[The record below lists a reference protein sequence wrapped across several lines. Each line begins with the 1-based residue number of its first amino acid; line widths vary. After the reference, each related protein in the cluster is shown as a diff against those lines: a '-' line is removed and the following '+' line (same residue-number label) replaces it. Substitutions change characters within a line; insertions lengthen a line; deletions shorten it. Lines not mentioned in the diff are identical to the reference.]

1 MKTILIAP
9 DKFKG
14 TLSANDFC
22 LAVEKG
28 LGQQITDFNIISIP
42 LSDGGEGFLEV
53 MRKTG
58 RYLLMSSQVK
68 DPLGRQIRT
77 EYLSSQDGKRSVI
90 EVAKLIG
97 LQLFRK
103 HEYNCLIM
111 NTYGL
116 GQLIQ
121 QVYKE
126 GVEEIDIGI
135 GGTATTD
142 AGAGMACALGYK
154 FLDKNNRVILPSGA
168 NLRQIHR
175 IMPPPKAHKMRLN
188 INGLCDVSNPMYG
201 ENGAALVFARQKGAD
216 DEGVRI
222 LDEGLQN
229 MAFLI
234 EKEMGIQ
241 VQDVPGSGSGG
252 ALGAG
257 ILAFLGGNLKSGAGY
272 IMEASGFDKYI
283 QLADLVITGEGQLD
297 EQSRNGKL
305 CVAVCRKSREY
316 DKKVIAIVGSN
327 RWNGTDCF
335 DLICSL
341 EEAAGNELDPF
352 KDAALL
358 VGKITAKMLTNGI
371 LNKIINS

>member
-14 TLSANDFC
+14 TLSANQFC
-22 LAVEKG
+22 VAVEKS
-28 LGQQITDFNIISIP
+28 LSLQKTDFNIISLP

-58 RYLLMSSQVK
+58 RYLLTGAQVK

-77 EYLSSQDGKRSVI
+77 EYLSNHDGKQAVVEAARV
-90 EVAKLIG
+90 IG

-103 HEYNCLIM
+103 EEYNCLNM

-121 QVYKE
+121 KMFRE

-154 FLDKNNRVILPSGA
+154 FLDKNNRDILPAGA
-168 NLRQIHR
+168 NLRHIHR
-175 IMPPPKAHKMRLN
+175 IFPPANADKMRLK

-201 ENGAALVFARQKGAD
+201 ENGAAFVFARQKGAD
-216 DEGVRI
+216 DEGVMV

-234 EKEMGIQ
+234 EKELGIK
-241 VQDVPGSGSGG
+241 VQDVPGSGAGG

-257 ILAFLGGNLKSGAGY
+257 ILAFLGGSLQSGAGY
-272 IMEASGFDKYI
+272 ILEESGFNKYI

-305 CVAVCRKSREY
+305 CVAVCRKSKEY

-335 DLICSL
+335 HLIYSL
-341 EEAAGNELDPF
+341 EDAADHELDPY
-352 KDAALL
+352 KDASLL
-358 VGKITAKMLTNGI
+358 VGKITAGMLENGI
-371 LNKIINS
+371 I

>member
-22 LAVEKG
+22 SAVEKG

-58 RYLLMSSQVK
+58 RYLLLSAEVK

-154 FLDKNNRVILPSGA
+154 FLDKNNRVILPSGV

-175 IMPPPKAHKMRLN
+175 IIPPAKAGKIRIK

-234 EKEMGIQ
+234 EKEIGIQ
-241 VQDVPGSGSGG
+241 VQDVPGSGAGG

-257 ILAFLGGNLKSGAGY
+257 ILAFLGGSLKSGAGY
-272 IMEASGFDKYI
+272 IMEESGFNKYI
-283 QLADLVITGEGQLD
+283 HLADLVITGEGQLD